1 MDVDSVIQAFKAS
14 PQASAFVLDF
24 DGTLSLIVEEPS
36 LAKPIPQATETLTA
50 LGDAYGMVALVSG
63 RTAKDLHR
71 MLGAI
76 QTVRYLGVYGA
87 EEMIKDQVAQPAEA
101 DHWRGMASRLARD
114 AQALIVSEGLAGCH
128 VEYKDIAVSI
138 HYRQA
143 ASGDAPEAIMAWAS
157 QAAAKKGFTAGFGR
171 KVVEMRPSAVSK
183 ARALERLLTALP
195 ISNLLIAGDDAADA
209 EAMSHARSLGLEICF
224 TVGVG
229 SREAPE
235 ELEGAADVLVD
246 SPSELLTMLQRFL

>member
-1 MDVDSVIQAFKAS
+1 MVQAFKAS

-36 LAKPIPQATETLTA
+36 LARPIPQATETLTL
-50 LGDAYGMVALVSG
+50 LGDIYGMVALVSG
-63 RTAKDLHR
+63 RPAKDLHR

-76 QTVRYLGVYGA
+76 ETVRYLGVYGA
-87 EEMIKDQVAQPAEA
+87 EEMIEGQITQPAEA

-114 AQALIVSEGLAGCH
+114 AQAMIASEGLAGCH

-143 ASGDAPEAIMAWAS
+143 ASDDALVAIMAWAS

-171 KVVEMRPSAVSK
+171 KVVEMRPLEVSK
-183 ARALERLLTALP
+183 AGALNRLLASLP
-195 ISNLLIAGDDAADA
+195 VSNLLIAGDDAADA
-209 EAMSHARSLGLEICF
+209 EAMSHARSLGLEVCF
-224 TVGVG
+224 TVGVSSNEG
-229 SREAPE
+229 PK
-235 ELEGAADVLVD
+235 ELRDADVLVD
-246 SPSELLTMLQRFL
+246 SPTELLDLLQRFL